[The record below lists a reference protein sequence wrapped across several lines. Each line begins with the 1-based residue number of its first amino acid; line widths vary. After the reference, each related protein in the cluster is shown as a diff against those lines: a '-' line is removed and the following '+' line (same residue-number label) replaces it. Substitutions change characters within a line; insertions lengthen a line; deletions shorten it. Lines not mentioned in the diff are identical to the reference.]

1 MLSFEGLKGSR
12 FRRPALTN
20 KILLGRSVPHCWHLS
35 KSHRNFFRRGW
46 IVMNAGVG
54 EKKPVPVALMSL
66 PPTSYPSL
74 WWGRQAP
81 ARGSSRKYTLPN
93 TSQKEKH
100 RGYDFFFKNTW
111 YNCWLHRNQL
121 ASAKS
126 QNLHHRVYNL
136 HGVFEKKSLKSTFFW
151 VRPSCTYWYLFMSTK
166 KAQNLKT
173 L

>member
-12 FRRPALTN
+12 FRRPALTI
-20 KILLGRSVPHCWHLS
+20 KMLLGRSVPHCWHLS

-46 IVMNAGVG
+46 IVMNAGAG

-100 RGYDFFFKNTW
+100 HWPY
-111 YNCWLHRNQL
+111 
-121 ASAKS
+121 
-126 QNLHHRVYNL
+126 
-136 HGVFEKKSLKSTFFW
+136 
-151 VRPSCTYWYLFMSTK
+151 CTYWHLFISEKRT
-166 KAQNLKT
+166 QNLRTFAFTTIFFICRFLTWK
-173 L
+173 LSIQALRISENRRIQEV